1 MKNVVEFK
9 KLNAINNVWQIA
21 NLYVKSTWYFIFAT
35 LKYTIRLW
43 KNGNGRSHVIM
54 DGNMSLNFSF
64 LYIFSIYSNNTK
76 AIFWKQNPRIIK
88 EILRNL
94 WLWLKLISYYR
105 RATIRANG
113 LDDIHFSSS
122 GNPSQY
128 FFQATS
134 FTGWQ
139 YPEFR

>member
-54 DGNMSLNFSF
+54 DWNMSLNFSF
-64 LYIFSIYSNNTK
+64 LY
-76 AIFWKQNPRIIK
+76 
-88 EILRNL
+88 
-94 WLWLKLISYYR
+94 
-105 RATIRANG
+105 
-113 LDDIHFSSS
+113 
-122 GNPSQY
+122 
-128 FFQATS
+128 FFQFIQITLKPFFENKIPVS
-134 FTGWQ
+134 
-139 YPEFR
+139 